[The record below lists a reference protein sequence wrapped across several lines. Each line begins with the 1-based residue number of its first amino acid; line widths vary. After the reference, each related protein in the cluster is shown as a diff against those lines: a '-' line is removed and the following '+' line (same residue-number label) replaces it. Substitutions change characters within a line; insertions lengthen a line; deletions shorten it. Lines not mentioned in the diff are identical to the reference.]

1 MRISVLFCSG
11 AAPDNT
17 VKKSSERKEAM
28 KQQTV
33 YLKCDRSTE
42 VQTQDVFLK
51 DVAEVRC
58 RDAAIQAKLKAVK
71 VHHFPR
77 EGEKRCVLS
86 CLKLV
91 RLMEEICPEIDVQVV
106 GETDVL
112 VEWISVNRHKGW
124 QQWVKAAFVCLISFF
139 GTAYTIMAYH
149 NDVGINE
156 VFTEVYRMT
165 MGAEPGGLN
174 TLEVSYSLG
183 LAAGII
189 VFFNH
194 IGGRRLTKDP
204 TPVEVSIKNY
214 ETDVDKTLIE
224 QAGREGKEVES

>member
-1 MRISVLFCSG
+1 
-11 AAPDNT
+11 
-17 VKKSSERKEAM
+17 M
-28 KQQTV
+28 KQMTV
-33 YLKCDRSTE
+33 YLKCDRSAE
-42 VQTQDVFLK
+42 VRAQDVFLK

-58 RDAAIQAKLKAVK
+58 LDQTLLAKLKAIK
-71 VHHFPR
+71 VHHFTKD
-77 EGEKRCVLS
+77 GEKRCVIS
-86 CLKLV
+86 SLKLV
-91 RLMEEICPEIDVQVV
+91 SLMEEVCEDINVQVI
-106 GETDVL
+106 GEPDVL
-112 VEWISVNRHKGW
+112 VEWIKVDRHKGW
-124 QQWVKAAFVCLISFF
+124 QQWGKAAFVCLISFF

-165 MGAEPGGLN
+165 MGVEPAGLN

-224 QAGREGKEVES
+224 QAGREGKEIEN

>member
-1 MRISVLFCSG
+1 MCDQLSETGKSYGRNLSG
-11 AAPDNT
+11 
-17 VKKSSERKEAM
+17 
-28 KQQTV
+28 
-33 YLKCDRSTE
+33 DRCAGGWRDRCAGGMDLCE
-42 VQTQDVFLK
+42 QTQ
-51 DVAEVRC
+51 
-58 RDAAIQAKLKAVK
+58 
-71 VHHFPR
+71 
-77 EGEKRCVLS
+77 
-86 CLKLV
+86 
-91 RLMEEICPEIDVQVV
+91 
-106 GETDVL
+106 
-112 VEWISVNRHKGW
+112 GW
-124 QQWVKAAFVCLISFF
+124 QQWIKAAFVCLISFF

-156 VFTEVYRMT
+156 VFTEVYRMA

-194 IGGRRLTKDP
+194 VGGRRLTKDP

-224 QAGREGKEVES
+224 QAGREGKELES

>member
-1 MRISVLFCSG
+1 
-11 AAPDNT
+11 
-17 VKKSSERKEAM
+17 M
-28 KQQTV
+28 KQMTV
-33 YLKCDRSTE
+33 YLKCDRSAE
-42 VQTQDVFLK
+42 VRAQDVFLK

-58 RDAAIQAKLKAVK
+58 LDQTLLAKLKAIK
-71 VHHFPR
+71 VHHFTKD
-77 EGEKRCVLS
+77 GEKRCVIS
-86 CLKLV
+86 SLKLV
-91 RLMEEICPEIDVQVV
+91 SLMEEVCEDINVQVI
-106 GETDVL
+106 GEPDVL
-112 VEWISVNRHKGW
+112 VEWIKVDRHKGW
-124 QQWVKAAFVCLISFF
+124 QQWGKAAFVCLISFF

-165 MGAEPGGLN
+165 MGGEPAGLN

-224 QAGREGKEVES
+224 QAGREGKEIES